1 VGLIWNPERLFVYS
15 HYKEIKVM
23 PPEDYYITTFTISMD
38 EFSQIFPWFENLT
51 DGMPVEKPKAKR
63 GRKPKAHHTTDKAVE
78 MKAS

>member
-1 VGLIWNPERLFVYS
+1 
-15 HYKEIKVM
+15 M

-63 GRKPKAHHTTDKAVE
+63 GRKPKAHHVTDKAVE
-78 MKAS
+78 MKQS

>member
-1 VGLIWNPERLFVYS
+1 MGLIWNPERLFVYS

-38 EFSQIFPWFENLT
+38 EFSQIFPWFENL
-51 DGMPVEKPKAKR
+51 GIEKPKSKR

-78 MKAS
+78 MKAA

>member
-1 VGLIWNPERLFVYS
+1 
-15 HYKEIKVM
+15 M

-63 GRKPKAHHTTDKAVE
+63 GRKQKPKQITDTAVE
-78 MKAS
+78 MKVSK